1 MDERTLHA
9 QALVTAAAE
18 LGVTIDDLVQAAAA
32 LEVRTVHA
40 TVAEFVA
47 TIAPTFSP
55 NTAATYDTYWRLAIA
70 RFGDRRVGEITVEDC
85 AAVVAEAEQRA
96 QDRRASS
103 DGRSSRENC
112 VAALRALFARA
123 QLAGLTGSN
132 PAAAIPKPRR
142 RPSRRRPLDHAEIED
157 LVNAIRTTSNDP
169 DLDLLLVRF
178 HLESGARREGALNLR
193 VGDLDGRRASVWL
206 REKFGVERE
215 QPISPSL
222 LRLIARHAD
231 ARGAVG
237 PDDAVFRGRRGHALT
252 RRRYNTIFDRARP
265 CLVWADRT
273 PVSAHVLRYTAIN
286 AVGRLAGYA
295 VAQAFAG
302 HAPPS
307 VTGLYLR
314 ARLCDVA
321 AAVEV
326 LTDEP
331 HPLAEH
337 DSDRD
342 NSELLM

>member
-1 MDERTLHA
+1 MDRSRRA
-9 QALVTAAAE
+9 QVLVTAAAD

-32 LEVRTVHA
+32 LEVRAAPA

-55 NTAATYDTYWRLAIA
+55 NTAAAYDTYWRLAIA
-70 RFGDRRVGEITVEDC
+70 RFGDRRIGEISVEDC
-85 AAVVAEAEQRA
+85 TAVVAEAEQRA
-96 QDRRASS
+96 QDNRASS

-123 QLAGLTGSN
+123 QLAGLTAIN
-132 PAAAIPKPRR
+132 PAAAVPKPRR
-142 RPSRRRPLDHAEIED
+142 RPSRRRPLDHPEIEE

-193 VGDLDGRRASVWL
+193 LQDLDDRRASVWL
-206 REKFGVERE
+206 REKFGAERE

-222 LRLIARHAD
+222 LRLLARHAD
-231 ARGAVG
+231 ARGAVAPG
-237 PDDAVFRGRRGHALT
+237 DAVFRTRRGEPIT

-265 CLVWADRT
+265 CLPWADRT

-321 AAVEV
+321 AAVAV

-337 DSDRD
+337 DEDRD
-342 NSELLM
+342 NLDLLM